1 MKTKHIALISDFG
14 THDPFVGAMKGVLL
28 SKAPGVT
35 IIDITHQI
43 PPQDIQTAAFYLMA
57 ATPYMPKGTLFVCV
71 VDPTVGT
78 GRGIVWARTDT
89 HQFISPDNGLISWV
103 DQKEK
108 IREARFINNSALFM
122 ENISSTFHG
131 RDIMAPVAAA
141 IAKGLPEKKIGPLFP
156 AYRRFPFPQ
165 PVKAGNRITGQV
177 IAIDHFGNLITNIAR
192 EYVGARGVF
201 NAGGRMLKGLKLTYA
216 SVSEGEPLA
225 LIGSFGFLEFSVR
238 NGSFARNFD
247 VKIGAPVEAIVSLD
261 Q

>member
-1 MKTKHIALISDFG
+1 MKTKYIALLSDFG

-28 SKAPGVT
+28 SKAPGLS

-57 ATPYMPKGTLFVCV
+57 ATPYMPKGTLFMCV

-78 GRGIVWARTDT
+78 GRGIVWARTEN
-89 HQFISPDNGLISWV
+89 HQFIAPDNGLISWV
-103 DQKEK
+103 DQKER
-108 IREARFINNSALFM
+108 IVEARFISNSSLFM

-156 AYRRFPFPQ
+156 AYRRFPFPA

-177 IAIDHFGNLITNIAR
+177 IAIDHFGNVVTNIKRDYLSAR
-192 EYVGARGVF
+192 AVF
-201 NAGGRMLKGLKLTYA
+201 NIADRMIKGLKLTYA
-216 SVSEGEPLA
+216 SVPEGEALA
-225 LIGSFGFLEFSVR
+225 LVGSFGFLEFSVR
-238 NGSFARNFD
+238 NGSFARTFD
-247 VKIGAPVEAIVSLD
+247 VKIGSVVEAIILD
-261 Q
+261 E

>member
-1 MKTKHIALISDFG
+1 MKTKHIALLSDFG

-28 SKAPGVT
+28 SKAPGLT

-57 ATPYMPKGTLFVCV
+57 ATPYMPKGTLFMCV

-78 GRGIVWARTDT
+78 GRGIVWARTEN
-89 HQFISPDNGLISWV
+89 HQFIAPDNGLISWV
-103 DQKEK
+103 DQKER
-108 IREARFINNSALFM
+108 IIEARFISNSSLFM

-156 AYRRFPFPQ
+156 AYRRFPFPA

-177 IAIDHFGNLITNIAR
+177 IAIDHFGNVVTNIKRDYLSAR
-192 EYVGARGVF
+192 AVF
-201 NAGGRMLKGLKLTYA
+201 NIADRMIKGLKLTYA
-216 SVSEGEPLA
+216 SVPEGEALA
-225 LIGSFGFLEFSVR
+225 LVGSFGFLEFSVR
-238 NGSFARNFD
+238 NGSFARTFE
-247 VKIGAPVEAIVSLD
+247 VKIGSVVEAIILD
-261 Q
+261 E